1 MLKMN
6 CLNILSMSQILYS
19 HLNFSYRWSKNRL
32 ILRNL
37 IFPYFLKVM
46 SFKIHKDVENL
57 DRSQKCILDNLWN
70 TYMK

>member
-1 MLKMN
+1 MEQEQMN
-6 CLNILSMSQILYS
+6 
-19 HLNFSYRWSKNRL
+19 FEKF
-32 ILRNL
+32 NL
-37 IFPYFLKVM
+37 PVYPKINM